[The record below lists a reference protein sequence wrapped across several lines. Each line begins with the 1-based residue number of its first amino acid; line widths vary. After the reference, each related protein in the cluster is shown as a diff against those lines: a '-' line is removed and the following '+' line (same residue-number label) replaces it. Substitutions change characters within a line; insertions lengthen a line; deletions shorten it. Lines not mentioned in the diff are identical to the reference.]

1 MHQVAGITGSRS
13 LLLWLGLLVSAVFT
27 YLAVRGVDFAGVR
40 EALGESHYWWLAP
53 ALGALA
59 IGTAVRALRWQL
71 LFRRETRPPF
81 RAAAGALLVG
91 IFVNSI
97 LPARAGEAA
106 RVVVL
111 NQQAG
116 TSRVEAVGTVVLERA
131 LDVLCLLLLLFAVA
145 PWLPQVSW
153 LLPAVVLAVALVV
166 GLAIVAW
173 VLARFGDRPVR
184 AALRPL
190 ARVRFVDSTRVER
203 AGANL
208 AQGFAGLRD
217 WRLLAAA
224 LGLTTFSW
232 LWLGLSMWFVLRAFQ
247 LGLSPVAGVLVAIA
261 VNLGMILPSSPAAV
275 GVFEA
280 AVLVALG
287 AYGVPKEEALSCALV
302 AHLLN
307 FVPFIIAGL
316 LVLHAHATSLRR
328 AEPRSLP

>member
-1 MHQVAGITGSRS
+1 MYQVAGIAGARS
-13 LLLWLGLLVSAVFT
+13 LLLWLGLLVSAGFT
-27 YLAVRGVDFAGVR
+27 YLAVRGVDFAQVR
-40 EALGESHYWWLAP
+40 EALGDSNYWWLAP

-59 IGTAVRALRWQL
+59 IGIAVRALRWQL

-81 RAAAGALLVG
+81 HAAASALLVG

-111 NQQAG
+111 NQQEG

-131 LDVLCLLLLLFAVA
+131 LDILCLLLLLFAIS
-145 PWLPQVSW
+145 PWLPHVSW
-153 LLPAVVLAVALVV
+153 LLPAVVLAVTLVV

-173 VLARFGDRPVR
+173 VLARFGDRPIR

-190 ARVRFVDSTRVER
+190 ARVRFVDSRRVER
-203 AGANL
+203 AGTNL

-217 WRLLAAA
+217 WRLLAVA

-232 LWLGLSMWFVLRAFQ
+232 LWLGLSMWFVLRAFEF
-247 LGLSPVAGVLVAIA
+247 GLSPLAGVLVAIA

-280 AVLVALG
+280 AVLVALD
-287 AYGVPKEEALSCALV
+287 AYGVPKEEALSSALV

-316 LVLHAHATSLRR
+316 LILHAHATSLRR